1 MEENTDIAVSN
12 LHQWEAQGGKKR
24 RGFSISNLKNKAENK
39 FISLSKEWCA
49 KFEFPKMVF
58 IFTS

>member
-1 MEENTDIAVSN
+1 MEENTDIALSS
-12 LHQWEAQGGKKR
+12 LHQWEAQGGKR
-24 RGFSISNLKNKAENK
+24 RGFSMSNLKNKVENK
-39 FISLSKEWCA
+39 FISLSKACA

>member
-12 LHQWEAQGGKKR
+12 LHQWEAQGGKRK
-24 RGFSISNLKNKAENK
+24 GFSMSNLKNKVENK

-58 IFTS
+58 IFPS

>member
-12 LHQWEAQGGKKR
+12 LHQWEAQRGKR
-24 RGFSISNLKNKAENK
+24 RGFSMSNLKNKVENK
-39 FISLSKEWCA
+39 LISLSKEWCA
-49 KFEFPKMVF
+49 KFEFPKVVL

>member
-1 MEENTDIAVSN
+1 MEENTDIALSS

-24 RGFSISNLKNKAENK
+24 IGFSMSNLKNKVENK
-39 FISLSKEWCA
+39 FISLSKACA